1 MSFIQVIPII
11 LLLVQLSLA
20 ANLDVISI
28 ENPFK
33 NSRHCQ
39 KIKVQKGSKFDALRD
54 HLLENGCSYP
64 EFKQNYLEIPSD
76 FSEIDGY
83 PFIEEVHPICSK
95 DEHLLLRICFS
106 KNPTRLFGRPQMV
119 RFDFSYGIRQIQKF
133 QFQFETSDGTLY
145 QFAISDRY
153 LSTSTCLISGTFGRC
168 TAKQTSI
175 VFEIRKKFENAPIE
189 STVAGSIPWTLL
201 GVAATVIFF
210 FSLMLIG
217 FLWYRRTRRLE
228 PKEQKMFIVHSR
240 MPSIHVPDVP
250 HNTGIPFIDDDDALV
265 FEI

>member
-1 MSFIQVIPII
+1 MIV
-11 LLLVQLSLA
+11 
-20 ANLDVISI
+20 
-28 ENPFK
+28 E
-33 NSRHCQ
+33 
-39 KIKVQKGSKFDALRD
+39 KGLIDWK
-54 HLLENGCSYP
+54 

-106 KNPTRLFGRPQMV
+106 KNPTRLFGRPQM
-119 RFDFSYGIRQIQKF
+119 
-133 QFQFETSDGTLY
+133 FETSDGTLY

-201 GVAATVIFF
+201 GVAATVLFF

-217 FLWYRRTRRLE
+217 FLWYRRTKRLE

-250 HNTGIPFIDDDDALV
+250 HNTGIPFIDDNDALV